1 MKAIL
6 IIQLSTGVAKQIDLT
21 RNAYSLGRAPS
32 ADISIPADVVSRDH
46 GKLEKRTDGWWY
58 RDLDSRNGTYLN
70 ERQVREI
77 KLQDGMR
84 LQLGRDEKKAV
95 YLTFQDSTEKEPPTP
110 REVGRETVIE
120 RATSTTGYVHLQG
133 STPSKQGRHVIGRGK
148 EADIR
153 LQSPVISREHASIQP
168 GTPEWT
174 ITDLGSKNGTFL
186 NGKRITRTERL
197 KAGDVIQ
204 IGPFRLNYEGI
215 GKLNQYAAT
224 LGLRVDG
231 KNLTKIVWEKIDQ
244 DKILGSE
251 LLGSIFGKIL
261 KGQQLKKL
269 LNDVSIS
276 CYPKEFIAFVGGSG
290 AGKSTLMKT
299 LNGLL
304 PPEGKKR
311 GGNTVLVE
319 GDNLYNHYDAY
330 RTMIGYVPQD
340 DILHSDLKVR
350 ESLEYS
356 ARLRLPPDTSET
368 EIRSRID
375 DALTKVELT
384 AQRDQVI
391 SSLSGGQRKRASIA
405 VELLA
410 DPPLF
415 FLDEPTSG
423 LDPGLEKSVMQTLRK
438 LADSGKTII
447 LVTHATANITECHQ
461 VAFLSL
467 GRMVYFGPPRKACGF
482 FGVENPDD
490 FAEIYNRISDPEPE
504 KAREKVETW
513 ERKYRASAFFKQVQD
528 RFQSVTDGKS
538 ASQGKRSGQQFSII
552 TYLYQ
557 FLLLTKR
564 YFSLIFRDRTLLII
578 LLAVMPLLAFLILG
592 IADSSWLT
600 GDSPAAISQQLASE
614 MASGESSASYYVVG
628 NAQKLLFIM
637 ALTAVMLGLFSSAYE
652 IVKERTIY
660 MRERMVFMKLVPYL
674 ASKVVPLG
682 IFAAVQCF
690 LFLLVIG
697 SKVEFPSKGV
707 FLPVA
712 VEMYLTIFLAV
723 LTAISMGLFISS
735 ISPNQNTVTYIIL
748 GILFLQITFA
758 GVIFEL
764 PGAAKNLSSITL
776 TRWTMQGLGAS
787 ADLEGLDTLSLT
799 RFQPDPI
806 TQEVSVEV
814 EKPDPD
820 WQPVTI
826 VTEMKEIP
834 GCRNPVAMPSVVEN
848 ELVTVNEMV
857 TQTVTIDDPDPV
869 EIRTE
874 YGFTLNYASSIPNL
888 IGNWFMLAL
897 LSVLFIAGTLI
908 ALKRQ
913 DIT

>member
-1 MKAIL
+1 MKSEL
-6 IIQLSTGVAKQIDLT
+6 VIQLPDGKSRKVELT
-21 RNAYSLGRAPS
+21 RETLILGRLPDNDIVIPS
-32 ADISIPADVVSRDH
+32 QYVS
-46 GKLEKRTDGWWY
+46 GKHARLERRSDGWWY
-58 RDLDSRNGTYLN
+58 TDLDSTNGTHL
-70 ERQVREI
+70 EGRQIREI
-77 KLQDGMR
+77 RLQDGMK
-84 LQLGRDEKKAV
+84 LQLGREKNKSV
-95 YLTFQDSTEKEPPTP
+95 FISFHGSSEKETPTP
-110 REVGRETVIE
+110 RPVGRETIIE
-120 RATSTTGYVHLQG
+120 KTTSTTGYVHLRG
-133 STPSKQGRHVIGRGK
+133 VTPSGQKRQVIGRGK
-148 EADIR
+148 EADIQ
-153 LQSPVISREHASIQP
+153 LKSPVISREHASIQP
-168 GTPEWT
+168 GTSEWT
-174 ITDLGSKNGTFL
+174 LTDLGSKNGTFL
-186 NGKRITRTERL
+186 NGKRIHRAERL

-204 IGPFRLNYEGI
+204 IGPFRLEYEGT
-215 GKLNQYAAT
+215 GKLKQYAASR
-224 LGLRVDG
+224 GLRIDG
-231 KNLTKIVWEKIDQ
+231 KGLTWIAGKGSNQK
-244 DKILGSE
+244 KIL
-251 LLGSIFGKIL
+251 
-261 KGQQLKKL
+261 
-269 LNDVSIS
+269 NDISIS
-276 CYPKEFIAFVGGSG
+276 CYPQEFIALVGGSG

-299 LNGLL
+299 LSGLI
-304 PPEGKKR
+304 PPKGK
-311 GGNTVLVE
+311 VLVE
-319 GDNLYNHYDAY
+319 GDNLYENYDAY

-340 DILHSDLKVR
+340 DILHSDLKVQ
-350 ESLEYS
+350 EALEYS
-356 ARLRLPPDTSET
+356 ARLRLPPDTTEA

-375 DALTKVELT
+375 DALNKVELT

-423 LDPGLEKSVMQTLRK
+423 LDPGLEKKVMVILRK

-461 VAFLSL
+461 VAFLSQ
-467 GRMVYFGPPRKACGF
+467 GRMVYFGSPKKACDF
-482 FGVENPDD
+482 FHVGSDD
-490 FAEIYNRISDPEPE
+490 FAEIYNKISDPEPK
-504 KAREKVETW
+504 KARDNAEDW
-513 ERKYRASAFFKQVQD
+513 ESKYRASPFFKQVQE
-528 RFQSVTDGKS
+528 RFQSGTGGKS

-552 TYLYQ
+552 AFFYQ
-557 FLLLTKR
+557 FLLLTRR

-600 GDSPAAISQQLASE
+600 GISPSEISQQLASE
-614 MASGESSASYYVVG
+614 MASGESSASYFVVG

-660 MRERMVFMKLVPYL
+660 MRERMVFVKLIPYL
-674 ASKVVPLG
+674 ASKVVPLA

-697 SKVEFPSKGV
+697 SKVKFPDSGV
-707 FLPVA
+707 FLPV
-712 VEMYLTIFLAV
+712 VFEMYLTIFLAV
-723 LTAISMGLFISS
+723 LTAISMGLFISAV
-735 ISPNQNTVTYIIL
+735 SPNQNTVTYIIL
-748 GILFLQITFA
+748 GVLFLQITFA

-764 PGAAKNLSSITL
+764 PGAAKSLSSITL
-776 TRWTMQGLGAS
+776 TRWTMQALGS
-787 ADLEGLDTLSLT
+787 TADLEGLDTLSLT

-820 WQPVTI
+820 WKPVTI
-826 VTEMKEIP
+826 TTEMKQIP
-834 GCRNPVAMPSVVEN
+834 GCRNPVAMPLVVEN

-874 YGFTLNYASSIPNL
+874 YGFTLNYKSSIPNL
-888 IGNWFMLAL
+888 IGNWFMLGM
-897 LSVLFIAGTLI
+897 LSTLFLAGTLI

>member
-1 MKAIL
+1 MKNTLVIL
-6 IIQLSTGVAKQIDLT
+6 LPTGASQQLELT
-21 RNAYSLGRAPS
+21 RNTYALGRSPS
-32 ADISIPADVVSRDH
+32 ADITIPADVVSREH
-46 GKLEKRTDGWWY
+46 GKLEKRSDGWY
-58 RDLDSRNGTYLN
+58 YTDLESKNGTFVD
-70 ERQVREI
+70 ESQVQGI
-77 KLQDGMR
+77 KLKDGMK
-84 LQLGRDEKKAV
+84 LQLGREKNKAV
-95 YLTFQDSTEKEPPTP
+95 FITFHGSNEKETP
-110 REVGRETVIE
+110 APHPVGRETVIE
-120 RATSTTGYVHLQG
+120 RPTSTTGYVHLHG
-133 STPSKQGRHVIGRGK
+133 VTPSGQKRQVIGRGK
-148 EADIR
+148 EADIQ

-174 ITDLGSKNGTFL
+174 LTDLGSKNGTFL
-186 NGKRITRTERL
+186 NGKRIHRAEQL

-204 IGPFRLNYEGI
+204 IGPFRLDYEGQ
-215 GKLNQYAAT
+215 GRLKQYAASR
-224 LGLRVDG
+224 GLRIDG
-231 KNLTKIVWEKIDQ
+231 KGLTWIAGK
-244 DKILGSE
+244 GSKQK
-251 LLGSIFGKIL
+251 SI
-261 KGQQLKKL
+261 
-269 LNDVSIS
+269 LNDINIS
-276 CYPKEFIAFVGGSG
+276 CYPQEFIALVGGSG

-299 LNGLL
+299 LSGLI
-304 PPEGKKR
+304 PPKGK
-311 GGNTVLVE
+311 VLVE
-319 GDNLYNHYDAY
+319 GDNLYENYDAY

-340 DILHSDLKVR
+340 DILHSDLKVQ
-350 ESLEYS
+350 EALEYS
-356 ARLRLPPDTSET
+356 ARLRLPPDTTEA

-375 DALTKVELT
+375 DALHKVELT
-384 AQRDQVI
+384 AQRDQAI

-423 LDPGLEKSVMQTLRK
+423 LDPGLEKKVMVILRK

-467 GRMVYFGPPRKACGF
+467 GRMVYFGPPRKACDF
-482 FGVENPDD
+482 FGVGDDD
-490 FAEIYNRISDPEPE
+490 FAEIYNRISDPEPKQAKE
-504 KAREKVETW
+504 NAETW
-513 ERKYRASAFFKQVQD
+513 ERKYRASPFFKQVQD
-528 RFQSVTDGKS
+528 RFQSVTGGKNV
-538 ASQGKRSGQQFSII
+538 SQGKRSGQQFSII
-552 TYLYQ
+552 TFLYQ
-557 FLLLTKR
+557 FLLLTRR

-592 IADSSWLT
+592 IADASWLT

-614 MASGESSASYYVVG
+614 MASGKSSASYFVVG

-660 MRERMVFMKLVPYL
+660 MRERMVFVKLIPYL
-674 ASKVVPLG
+674 ASKVVPLA
-682 IFAAVQCF
+682 IFAAIQCF

-697 SKVEFPSKGV
+697 SKVKFPDSGV
-707 FLPVA
+707 FLPV
-712 VEMYLTIFLAV
+712 VFEMYLTIFLAV
-723 LTAISMGLFISS
+723 LTAISMGLFISAV
-735 ISPNQNTVTYIIL
+735 SPNQNTVTYIIL
-748 GILFLQITFA
+748 GVLFLQITFA

-764 PGAAKNLSSITL
+764 PGAAKSLSSITL
-776 TRWTMQGLGAS
+776 TRWTMQALGS
-787 ADLEGLDTLSLT
+787 TADLEGLDTLSLT

-826 VTEMKEIP
+826 ATEMKQIP

-874 YGFTLNYASSIPNL
+874 YGFTLNYKSSIPNL
-888 IGNWFMLAL
+888 AGNWFMLGM
-897 LSVLFIAGTLI
+897 LSTLFLAGTLI

>member
-1 MKAIL
+1 MKDTLVIL
-6 IIQLSTGVAKQIDLT
+6 LPTGTSQQFELT
-21 RNAYSLGRAPS
+21 LNTCTLGRSPS
-32 ADISIPADVVSRDH
+32 AEIVIPADVVSREH
-46 GKLEKRTDGWWY
+46 GKLEKRSDGWY
-58 RDLDSRNGTYLN
+58 YTDLNSKNGTFVD
-70 ERQVREI
+70 ESQIQGI
-77 KLQDGMR
+77 KLKDGMK
-84 LQLGRDEKKAV
+84 LQLGREKNKAV
-95 YLTFQDSTEKEPPTP
+95 FITFHGSTEKAPPTP
-110 REVGRETVIE
+110 HPVGMETVLE
-120 RATSTTGYVHLQG
+120 KTTSTTGYVHLRG
-133 STPSKQGRHVIGRGK
+133 VTPAGQKRQVIGRGK
-148 EADIR
+148 EADIQ

-168 GTPEWT
+168 GTSEWT
-174 ITDLGSKNGTFL
+174 LTDLGSKNGTFL
-186 NGKRITRTERL
+186 NGKRIHRAERL

-204 IGPFRLNYEGI
+204 IGPFRLEYEGN
-215 GKLNQYAAT
+215 GKLKRYAASR
-224 LGLRVDG
+224 GLRIDG
-231 KNLTKIVWEKIDQ
+231 KGLTWIAGKGSKQ
-244 DKILGSE
+244 KKIL
-251 LLGSIFGKIL
+251 
-261 KGQQLKKL
+261 
-269 LNDVSIS
+269 NDINIS
-276 CYPKEFIAFVGGSG
+276 CYPQEFIALVGGSG

-299 LNGLL
+299 LSGLI
-304 PPEGKKR
+304 PPKGK
-311 GGNTVLVE
+311 VLVE
-319 GDNLYNHYDAY
+319 GDNLYENYDAY

-340 DILHSDLKVR
+340 DILHSDLKVQ
-350 ESLEYS
+350 EALEYS
-356 ARLRLPPDTSET
+356 ARLRLPPDTTEA

-375 DALTKVELT
+375 DALNKVELT

-423 LDPGLEKSVMQTLRK
+423 LDPGLEKKVMVILRK

-467 GRMVYFGPPRKACGF
+467 GRMVYFGSPKKACDF
-482 FGVENPDD
+482 FHVGNDD
-490 FAEIYNRISDPEPE
+490 FAEIYNKISDPEPK
-504 KAREKVETW
+504 KARENAESW
-513 ERKYRASAFFKQVQD
+513 EKKYRTSPFFKQVQD
-528 RFQSVTDGKS
+528 RFQSATGGKG

-552 TYLYQ
+552 AFLYQ
-557 FLLLTKR
+557 FLLLTRR

-600 GDSPAAISQQLASE
+600 GDSPTAISQQLASE
-614 MASGESSASYYVVG
+614 MASGESSASYFVVG

-660 MRERMVFMKLVPYL
+660 LRERMVFMKLIPYL

-682 IFAAVQCF
+682 VFAAIQCF

-697 SKVEFPSKGV
+697 SKVKFPSVGV

-712 VEMYLTIFLAV
+712 IEMYITIFLAV

-748 GILFLQITFA
+748 GVLFLQITFA

-764 PGAAKNLSSITL
+764 PGAAKSLSSITL
-776 TRWTMQGLGAS
+776 TRWTMQALGAT
-787 ADLEGLDTLSLT
+787 ADLQGLDMLSLT

-820 WQPVTI
+820 WQPVVIT
-826 VTEMKEIP
+826 TEMKEIP
-834 GCRNPVAMPSVVEN
+834 GCRNPVAMPVVVEN

-857 TQTVTIDDPDPV
+857 TQIVTIDDPDPV

-874 YGFTLNYASSIPNL
+874 YGFTLNYKSSVPNL
-888 IGNWFMLAL
+888 IGNWFMLGM
-897 LSVLFIAGTLI
+897 LSTLFFAGTLI
-908 ALKRQ
+908 ALKKQ

>member
-1 MKAIL
+1 MKTIL
-6 IIQLSTGVAKQIDLT
+6 IIRLSTGAEKQIELMH
-21 RNAYSLGRAPS
+21 NAYSLGRAS
-32 ADISIPADVVSRDH
+32 SNDIEISADVVSRDH
-46 GKLEKRTDGWWY
+46 GKLEKRSDGWWY
-58 RDLDSRNGTYLN
+58 RDLESRNGTYLN
-70 ERQVREI
+70 ERQIREI
-77 KLQDGMR
+77 KLQDGMK
-84 LQLGRDEKKAV
+84 LQLGRDKKNAV
-95 YLTFQDSTEKEPPTP
+95 YITFQGSIEKETPPQRP
-110 REVGRETVIE
+110 VGRETVIE
-120 RATSTTGYVHLQG
+120 RTTSTTGYVHLQG
-133 STPSKQGRHVIGRGK
+133 STPSKQGRQVIGRGK

-174 ITDLGSKNGTFL
+174 LTDLGSKNGTFL
-186 NGKRITRTERL
+186 NGKRITRAERL
-197 KAGDVIQ
+197 KAGDVIHV
-204 IGPFRLNYEGI
+204 GPFRLNYEGS
-215 GKLNQYAAT
+215 GKLKQYAAT

-231 KNLTKIVWEKIDQ
+231 KNLTKIVWEKVDQ
-244 DKILGSE
+244 DEIFGSE
-251 LLGSIFGKIL
+251 FLGSIFGKIL
-261 KGQQLKKL
+261 KRWRLKTL

-304 PPEGKKR
+304 QPEGKK
-311 GGNTVLVE
+311 GNHSTVLVE
-319 GDNLYNHYDAY
+319 GDNLYDHYDAY

-340 DILHSDLKVR
+340 DILHSDLKVQ
-350 ESLEYS
+350 EALEYS
-356 ARLRLPPDTSET
+356 ARLRLPPDTTES

-375 DALTKVELT
+375 DALNKVELT
-384 AQRDQVI
+384 TQQDQVI

-423 LDPGLEKSVMQTLRK
+423 LDPGLEKKVMVILRK
-438 LADSGKTII
+438 LADSGKTIV

-461 VAFLSL
+461 VAFLSQ
-467 GRMVYFGPPRKACGF
+467 GRLVYFGPPRKACEF
-482 FGVENPDD
+482 FRVGSDD
-490 FAEIYNRISDPEPE
+490 FAEIYNLIGD
-504 KAREKVETW
+504 AETW
-513 ERKYRASAFFKQVQD
+513 EKKYRTSPFFKQVQE
-528 RFQSVTDGKS
+528 RFQSIGS
-538 ASQGKRSGQQFSII
+538 ARASAHGKRSTQSFSIVAF
-552 TYLYQ
+552 LYQ

-564 YFSLIFRDRTLLII
+564 YFSLLFRDRTLLII

-592 IADSSWLT
+592 IADSSWLK

-614 MASGESSASYYVVG
+614 MASGESSASYFVVG

-660 MRERMVFMKLVPYL
+660 MRERMVFMKLIPYL
-674 ASKVVPLG
+674 ASKIVPLG

-707 FLPVA
+707 FLPV
-712 VEMYLTIFLAV
+712 VIEMYITIFLAV
-723 LTAISMGLFISS
+723 LTAISLGLFISS

-748 GILFLQITFA
+748 GVLFLQITFA
-758 GVIFEL
+758 GVIFDL
-764 PGAAKNLSSITL
+764 PGAAKNLSGVTL
-776 TRWTMQGLGAS
+776 TRWTMQALGAT

-826 VTEMKEIP
+826 TTEMKEIP
-834 GCRNPVAMPSVVEN
+834 GCRNPVAMPVVVEN
-848 ELVTVNEMV
+848 ELVTVMETV
-857 TQTVTIDDPDPV
+857 KETVTIDDPDPV

-888 IGNWFMLAL
+888 IGNWFMLVF
-897 LSVLFIAGTLI
+897 LSILFIAGTLI
-908 ALKRQ
+908 SLKRK
-913 DIT
+913 DIV